1 MTPYLIR
8 RVLWLLPVLFC
19 VALIT
24 FVLMHQ
30 VPGGPFDQEV
40 TRTPGVTENLNRQY
54 GLDQP
59 LWRQFLTYT
68 GNLMRGD
75 LGMSLQFTNRAVR
88 DMIAD
93 GLPVSAVLGGLALVY
108 AVTAGVSLGIVAALR
123 RNGPLDHLS
132 LLVATAGA
140 ATPNFVLA
148 IILVTL
154 FAVQAPW
161 LPVLGWGAWQQA
173 ILPTITLGSAPA
185 ALIAR
190 LTRAAML
197 DVMDQDFIRTARA
210 KGLRE
215 RSVLFRHIV
224 KNALMPVLTV
234 LGPITAQLVTG
245 SFIIEQFFAIPGVG
259 RNYVSAVFARDYGM
273 IMGATL
279 FFALVVAIANLVVD
293 VLYGFVDPRVRV
305 DRS

>member
-1 MTPYLIR
+1 MIAYLIR
-8 RVLWLLPVLFC
+8 RVLWLVPVLFC

-24 FVLMHQ
+24 FVLMHL

-40 TRTPGVTENLNRQY
+40 SRTPGVSENLQRQY

-59 LWRQFLTYT
+59 LWRQFLRYL
-68 GNLMRGD
+68 GNLVRGD
-75 LGMSLQFTNRAVR
+75 LGISLQYTNRTVR
-88 DMIAD
+88 GMIAD
-93 GLPVSAVLGGLALVY
+93 GLPVSATLGGLALVY
-108 AVTAGVSLGIVAALR
+108 AVTAGVSLGIIAALG
-123 RNGPLDHLS
+123 RNGPLDYLS
-132 LLVATAGA
+132 LLLATAGA

-154 FAVQAPW
+154 FAVQIHW
-161 LPVLGWGAWQQA
+161 LPVLGWGGAEQA

-190 LTRAAML
+190 MTRAAML
-197 DVMDQDFIRTARA
+197 EVMGQDFIRTARS

-215 RSVLFRHIV
+215 RAVLFRHIV
-224 KNALMPVLTV
+224 RNALIPVLTV
-234 LGPITAQLVTG
+234 LGPITAHLVTG

-259 RNYVSAVFARDYGM
+259 RNYVTAVFARDYNI

-279 FFALVVAIANLVVD
+279 FFALVVAIANLIVD
-293 VLYGFVDPRVRV
+293 VLYGLVDPRVRIGG
-305 DRS
+305 D